1 MGDAHHRVGE
11 EGAHH
16 QTEDGEGAGVRAH
29 RGEGGRLGVG
39 HGAFLAQSFGPLAS
53 GCAHEMIFGPKTIR
67 TVPVN
72 FDEKL
77 VITAGKTLLYSTG
90 SLYLD
95 RFNNYP
101 DPPTRVSCPW
111 LRFEHQ
117 RTTATL
123 YLDR

>member
-1 MGDAHHRVGE
+1 
-11 EGAHH
+11 
-16 QTEDGEGAGVRAH
+16 
-29 RGEGGRLGVG
+29 
-39 HGAFLAQSFGPLAS
+39 
-53 GCAHEMIFGPKTIR
+53 MIFGPKTIR

-101 DPPTRVSCPW
+101 DPPTHDRYIVFGPVHAKRVKVGW
-111 LRFEHQ
+111 M
-117 RTTATL
+117 
-123 YLDR
+123 